1 MQSDAGPA
9 AAVRE
14 GLPEPIRSTWSERRS
29 IRAGHRADMASDE
42 VEKDTLRPESEEVLM
57 LSEVHPLVSNPTE
70 CKSRPTSEL
79 LIPAEA
85 GSFMGDP
92 VPNPQAHMISRLSA
106 SKSKGSIESEY
117 SWIRTL

>member
-14 GLPEPIRSTWSERRS
+14 RLPEPIRSTWSERRS
-29 IRAGHRADMASDE
+29 IRAGHRADMTADE
-42 VEKDTLRPESEEVLM
+42 VEKDTLRPESEEILM

-70 CKSRPTSEL
+70 CKSRPTSEPL
-79 LIPAEA
+79 VPAEA
-85 GSFMGDP
+85 GLFMGDP
-92 VPNPQAHMISRLSA
+92 VPNPQANMISRLSA
-106 SKSKGSIESEY
+106 SKSKGSIESED